1 MKKRS
6 FGKAAFCFVLAVMLL
21 VMPAAPAAHAEGEA
35 GAVERV
41 VVTFNGNARTQ
52 RAASWFT
59 PEKTRADAQVIKAAG
74 WRGTFENAVCYE
86 GTVRYYFGNYAH
98 SVVLDGLEPGT
109 EYVYRVGDRERGV
122 WSKTG
127 TFVTDGGPDTAF
139 SFLAIADVQAGT
151 QENFQKAGELL
162 DKGFETAPDARFV
175 ANLGDFVNDCN
186 NEQWGMYFRNFER
199 HHLRATLAPVP
210 GNHDGVPSWFRYQ
223 FPVSAAEPSLGLTG
237 DYYSFDYGNAHFAV
251 LNTNDMFPMTSA
263 QVNWL
268 RNDMRASGADWKIVM
283 MHRSL
288 YSAGKNYNKPDTM
301 MMHNRLVPVMDE
313 LGIDLVLSGHDHMY
327 FRTKQMKGDQAQA
340 TTYIREVYNGE
351 AIDFAVNPEGAS
363 YILPNTAGTKR
374 YPVHT
379 ETFQK
384 ILDAGEVVTQ
394 PGRPVFAG
402 ITIDGDKLIY
412 NAYAYDVDD
421 TKELER
427 IDSYAI
433 KKALSGEPPAP
444 FEPDS
449 TDYASLWRQD
459 LNNLVTHLIRVVFDY
474 CALIPQL
481 IRDAIVNG

>member
-6 FGKAAFCFVLAVMLL
+6 VGKAACSLLLAVILFAL
-21 VMPAAPAAHAEGEA
+21 PAAPAAYAQSA
-35 GAVERV
+35 GGVERV
-41 VVTFNGNARTQ
+41 VATFYEDARTQ
-52 RAASWFT
+52 RAVSWFT
-59 PEKTRADAQVIKAAG
+59 PEKTRADAQVMKAADYNG
-74 WRGTFENAVCYE
+74 SFAGAASYA

-98 SVVLDGLEPGT
+98 SAVLDGLEPGT
-109 EYVYRVGDRERGV
+109 EYVYRVGDRERNI
-122 WSKTG
+122 WSETG
-127 TFVTDGGPDTAF
+127 TFVTDGGADSAF
-139 SFLAIADVQAGT
+139 SFLTIADVQAGT
-151 QENFQKAGELL
+151 EENFQKAGELL
-162 DKGFETAPDARFV
+162 DRGFEMVPNARFI

-199 HHLRATLAPVP
+199 HHLRATLAPVA

-223 FPVSAAEPSLGLTG
+223 FPVSAAKPSLGLTG

-268 RNDMRASGADWKIVM
+268 RNDMRASDADWKIVM

-301 MMHNRLVPVMDE
+301 IMHNRLVPVMDE

-340 TTYIREVYNGE
+340 TTYIREVYHGE
-351 AIDFAVNPEGAS
+351 TIEFAVDPEGTS

-412 NAYAYDVDD
+412 NAYACDVDGG
-421 TKELER
+421 KGVER
-427 IDSYAI
+427 IDRYAI
-433 KKALSGEPPAP
+433 KKTLDDAPPAP
-444 FEPDS
+444 FEPDP

-459 LNNLVTHLIRVVFDY
+459 LSNLVTHLIRVAVDY
-474 CALIPQL
+474 CILIPQL
-481 IRDAIVNG
+481 IRDAIANG